1 MYNKVGNLLNLQLF
15 TLHYWFSLE
24 TMNGCKELC
33 TLLPVLARL
42 QSLVVRL
49 SSRWQVSVFTLLP
62 HYAIL
67 EQISAPPVKLSS
79 LMAYSFYTSTVVR

>member
-33 TLLPVLARL
+33 TLLPVLA
-42 QSLVVRL
+42 S
-49 SSRWQVSVFTLLP
+49 TT
-62 HYAIL
+62 
-67 EQISAPPVKLSS
+67 QIAVLGCQTKQ
-79 LMAYSFYTSTVVR
+79 